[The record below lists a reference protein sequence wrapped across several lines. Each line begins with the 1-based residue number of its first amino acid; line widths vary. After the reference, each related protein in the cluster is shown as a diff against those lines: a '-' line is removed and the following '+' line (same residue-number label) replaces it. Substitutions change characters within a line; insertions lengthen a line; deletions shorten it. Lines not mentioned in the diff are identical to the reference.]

1 MFFESKGRLYEACNQ
16 LRKGFCSLLLTIT
29 QKEREGPMESL
40 LQDRKLPRL
49 LEKVDQDLAEE
60 GRKGGCR
67 HCGGKV
73 HRADYER
80 KPRGGPVGWDKR
92 DSFCCAEDGCRRRL
106 TPPSVR
112 FLGRRV
118 YVAVVVVLMA
128 AMQHGLKA
136 ERVKKLHTALG
147 IDVRTLQRWR
157 EWRLS
162 TFVNSAF
169 WKQAKACFIPPL
181 EVRRMPLALMEAFGR
196 PTRARF
202 LELLKFLSPLT
213 TATGKGVEAM

>member
-1 MFFESKGRLYEACNQ
+1 
-16 LRKGFCSLLLTIT
+16 
-29 QKEREGPMESL
+29 MESL
-40 LQDRKLPRL
+40 LQDGTLHRL

-80 KPRGGPVGWDKR
+80 KPRGGPSGWDKR
-92 DSFCCAEDGCRRRL
+92 DSFCCAADGCRRRL

-118 YVAVVVVLMA
+118 YVGVIVVLLS
-128 AMQHGLKA
+128 AMQHGPHAK
-136 ERVKKLHTALG
+136 RVAALREALG
-147 IDVRTLQRWR
+147 IDIRTLQRWR
-157 EWRLS
+157 EWWLS

-181 EVRRMPLALMEAFGR
+181 EASKMPLALVEAFGR
-196 PTRARF
+196 PARARF
-202 LELLKFLSPLT
+202 LELLKFLRPLT
-213 TATGKGVEAM
+213 TATGKGVGAM

>member
-1 MFFESKGRLYEACNQ
+1 
-16 LRKGFCSLLLTIT
+16 
-29 QKEREGPMESL
+29 MESL
-40 LQDRKLPRL
+40 LQDGKLHCL

-80 KPRGGPVGWDKR
+80 KPRGGPLGWDKR
-92 DSFCCAEDGCRRRL
+92 DSFCCARDGCRRRL

-112 FLGRRV
+112 FLGRKI
-118 YVAVVVVLMA
+118 YAGLVVVLIL

-136 ERVKKLHTALG
+136 RRVEVLREALG

-157 EWRLS
+157 EWWLS
-162 TFVNSAF
+162 TFVASPF
-169 WKQAKACFIPPL
+169 WKQVKARFMPPL
-181 EVRRMPLALMEAFGR
+181 DERKMPWSLVNAFGR
-196 PTRARF
+196 PARERI
-202 LELLKFLSPLT
+202 LELLKFLSSIGI
-213 TATGKGVEAM
+213 AAGKEVGAM